1 MNGLRPAHRTHETRH
16 GLLFIVC
23 GGMASFHLDAV
34 ANAGMVSTAFDNSPA
49 GAAYGIDVTPVT
61 LAAIRAPG

>member
-1 MNGLRPAHRTHETRH
+1 M
-16 GLLFIVC
+16 C